1 MLKSKT
7 FLILMLFIPWFLS
20 CSLPK
25 NVNKLSED
33 NLINCTQ
40 QEGQKLYTYGMADN
54 WASYKNL
61 FSTFQKKYNITRYD
75 IDFSSGDVIERINEE
90 KENPVVDTAI
100 AGITFAYAAKDK
112 GLLGCFD
119 YEEKECFPDWAIDN
133 DQKCIS
139 WYATYY
145 GVISFMVNTEVI
157 KNVPLSWSDLLNP
170 EYKNKIGYLDPTVS
184 ATGFAT
190 VVAAAYAYG
199 GSISNVGP
207 GIEYFKKL
215 HEVGNIHSVYR
226 SQNFIDF
233 LQGRIPILINYDYNL
248 LAQKEKHKIQA
259 DLVIPSEG
267 SISYPY
273 VNLVM
278 KKPSHP
284 CATRLFFNFILS
296 KEGQEILSAKYVKP
310 ARKDVEIPY
319 NVKIEMPPSSA
330 YEKVKYDINWMEASP
345 CQEKIKSAWEKF
357 ILK

>member
-1 MLKSKT
+1 MLKNKI
-7 FLILMLFIPWFLS
+7 FLAILLFTPLLLS
-20 CSLPK
+20 CGLSK

-33 NLINCTQ
+33 NLINCTHK
-40 QEGQKLYTYGMADN
+40 EGQKLYTYGMADN
-54 WASYKNL
+54 WASYKKL
-61 FSTFQKKYNITRYD
+61 FSTLKTKYNITRYD
-75 IDFSSGDVIERINEE
+75 IDMSSGDVIKRIDSEREDPI
-90 KENPVVDTAI
+90 VDTVVV
-100 AGITFAYAAKDK
+100 GITFALEAKNK

-119 YEEKECFPDWAIDN
+119 YEEKGDFPDWAIDN
-133 DQKCIS
+133 DKKCIS

-157 KNVPLSWSDLLNP
+157 KNVPRSWSDLLHP

-190 VVAAAYAYG
+190 VVAASYVYG
-199 GSISNVGP
+199 GSISNVAP
-207 GIEYFKKL
+207 GIDYFKKL

-248 LAQKEKHKIQA
+248 LAQKEKHKIPA
-259 DLVIPSEG
+259 ELVIPSDG

-296 KEGQEILSAKYVKP
+296 REGQEILSAEYVKP
-310 ARKDVEIPY
+310 TRKKIEVPY
-319 NVKIEMPPSSA
+319 NVKINMPPSSA
-330 YEKVKYDINWMEASP
+330 YEKVKYDINWMEASSA
-345 CQEKIKSAWEKF
+345 QEKIKSTWEKF